1 MRFDKAQARFD
12 ADCKAHARSNDGRSR
27 ERGCHDGE
35 PEHQDPVIERVL
47 LVLLRGYKRWIS
59 PLLGPRCRFHPTC
72 SVYAMQSVER
82 FGAVRGSWLAA
93 RRVLRCHPFHP
104 GGHDPV
110 PPR

>member
-12 ADCKAHARSNDGRSR
+12 ADCKARAGSTDERPR
-27 ERGCHDGE
+27 ERSCHDGE

-47 LVLLRGYKRWIS
+47 LALLRGYKGWIS

-72 SVYAMQSVER
+72 SVYAMHAIER
-82 FGAVRGSWLAA
+82 FGAMRGSWLAA